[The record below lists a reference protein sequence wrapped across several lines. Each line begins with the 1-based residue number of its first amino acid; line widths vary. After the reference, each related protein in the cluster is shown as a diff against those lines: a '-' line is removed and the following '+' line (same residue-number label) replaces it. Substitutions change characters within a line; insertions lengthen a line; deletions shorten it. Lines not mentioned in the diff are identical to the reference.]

1 MDGEEGERMSEQEA
15 GAAAGGG
22 GGGGGAVKVKRAR
35 SKNRWK
41 KETTSKRK
49 YGVKKLV
56 NDVAAATLKGNGIGL
71 RQSAGLAYVTN
82 DDKRIIQR
90 IVGMSVEKFN
100 ERLMGKLDRLTDL
113 VIDRMIR
120 DIDDMPMHTLPFA
133 MAVTIDKKRA
143 LAGASATAGSN
154 VNIQVNN
161 FGSMSKEDIIAKLSG
176 KMDIGDAGGGSGGN
190 VQLAEEVVETEAR
203 EGEAEGKLET
213 IKQQKMALKKSLM
226 GDTSPGPYEG

>member
-1 MDGEEGERMSEQEA
+1 MSEQEVGGVA
-15 GAAAGGG
+15 GVAGVAGGL
-22 GGGGGAVKVKRAR
+22 AAEPRKAR
-35 SKNRWK
+35 KPNRWK
-41 KETTSKRK
+41 METTRKRT
-49 YGVKKLV
+49 YGVKRLV
-56 NDVAAATLKGNGIGL
+56 RDVATATLKGNGIGL
-71 RQSAGLAYVTN
+71 RQSPVLDYMSDN
-82 DDKRIIQR
+82 DKRIMQR

-161 FGSMSKEDIIAKLSG
+161 FGAMSKEEIIAKLNG
-176 KMDIGDAGGGSGGN
+176 KMDIGDASLGGGSSGGS
-190 VQLAEEVVETEAR
+190 VQLAEEVVVEEGAEA
-203 EGEAEGKLET
+203 KLET

>member
-15 GAAAGGG
+15 GGGG
-22 GGGGGAVKVKRAR
+22 EVKPKRAR

-41 KETTSKRK
+41 KETTLKRK

-176 KMDIGDAGGGSGGN
+176 KMDIGDAGGGSGGS
-190 VQLAEEVVETEAR
+190 VQLAEEVVVEAGA
-203 EGEAEGKLET
+203 GEAEEKLET

>member
-1 MDGEEGERMSEQEA
+1 MSEQEV
-15 GAAAGGG
+15 GGSGGVAGGVAG
-22 GGGGGAVKVKRAR
+22 GVGAEPRKAR
-35 SKNRWK
+35 KPNRWK
-41 KETTSKRK
+41 VETTRKRT
-49 YGVKKLV
+49 YGVKRLV
-56 NDVAAATLKGNGIGL
+56 RDVATATLKGNGIGL
-71 RQSAGLAYVTN
+71 RQSPVLDYMTN
-82 DDKRIIQR
+82 DDKRIMQR

-161 FGSMSKEDIIAKLSG
+161 FGAMSKEEIIAKLNG
-176 KMDIGDAGGGSGGN
+176 KMDIGDASLGGGGSGGS
-190 VQLAEEVVETEAR
+190 VQLAEEVVMAEEEGAEA
-203 EGEAEGKLET
+203 KLET

>member
-1 MDGEEGERMSEQEA
+1 MSEQEVGGSGGSAGVA
-15 GAAAGGG
+15 GA
-22 GGGGGAVKVKRAR
+22 GAEPRKAR
-35 SKNRWK
+35 KPNRWK
-41 KETTSKRK
+41 METTRKRT
-49 YGVKKLV
+49 YGVKRLV
-56 NDVAAATLKGNGIGL
+56 RDVATATLKGNGIGL
-71 RQSAGLAYVTN
+71 RQSPVLDYMSDN
-82 DDKRIIQR
+82 DKRIMQR

-161 FGSMSKEDIIAKLSG
+161 FGAMSKEEIIAKLNG
-176 KMDIGDAGGGSGGN
+176 KMDIGDASLGGGSSGGS
-190 VQLAEEVVETEAR
+190 VQLAEEVVVEEGAEA
-203 EGEAEGKLET
+203 KLET

>member
-1 MDGEEGERMSEQEA
+1 MSQEEARAATSGGE
-15 GAAAGGG
+15 
-22 GGGGGAVKVKRAR
+22 AVKVKRAR

-41 KETTSKRK
+41 KETTLKRK

-176 KMDIGDAGGGSGGN
+176 KMDIGDAGGGSGGS
-190 VQLAEEVVETEAR
+190 VQLAEEVVVETEA
-203 EGEAEGKLET
+203 GEAMEAKGKLET

>member
-1 MDGEEGERMSEQEA
+1 MSEQEV
-15 GAAAGGG
+15 GGSGGG
-22 GGGGGAVKVKRAR
+22 VVGAVGAEPRKAR
-35 SKNRWK
+35 KPNRWK
-41 KETTSKRK
+41 VETTRKRT
-49 YGVKKLV
+49 YGVKRLV
-56 NDVAAATLKGNGIGL
+56 RDVATATLKGNGIGL
-71 RQSAGLAYVTN
+71 RQSPVLDYMTN
-82 DDKRIIQR
+82 DDKRIMQR

-161 FGSMSKEDIIAKLSG
+161 FGAMSKEEIIAKLNG
-176 KMDIGDAGGGSGGN
+176 KMDIGDASLQASS
-190 VQLAEEVVETEAR
+190 VQLAEEVVSAEEGAEA
-203 EGEAEGKLET
+203 KLET

>member
-1 MDGEEGERMSEQEA
+1 MSEQEV
-15 GAAAGGG
+15 GGSG
-22 GGGGGAVKVKRAR
+22 DGVVGAVEPRKAR
-35 SKNRWK
+35 KPNRWK
-41 KETTSKRK
+41 VETTRKRT
-49 YGVKKLV
+49 YGVKRLV
-56 NDVAAATLKGNGIGL
+56 RDVATATLKGNGIGL
-71 RQSAGLAYVTN
+71 RQSPVLDYMTN
-82 DDKRIIQR
+82 DDKRIMQR

-161 FGSMSKEDIIAKLSG
+161 FGAMSKEEIIAKLNG
-176 KMDIGDAGGGSGGN
+176 KMDIGDASLQASS
-190 VQLAEEVVETEAR
+190 VQLAEEVVAAEEGAEA
-203 EGEAEGKLET
+203 KLET

>member
-1 MDGEEGERMSEQEA
+1 MDGKDGERMSEQEA
-15 GAAAGGG
+15 GGGG
-22 GGGGGAVKVKRAR
+22 EVKVKRAR
-35 SKNRWK
+35 KKNRWK
-41 KETTSKRK
+41 KETTLKRK

-161 FGSMSKEDIIAKLSG
+161 FGAMSKEDIIAKLSG
-176 KMDIGDAGGGSGGN
+176 KMDIGDAGGGSGGSGGS
-190 VQLAEEVVETEAR
+190 VQLVEEAGTERVEE
-203 EGEAEGKLET
+203 KLET

>member
-15 GAAAGGG
+15 GGGG
-22 GGGGGAVKVKRAR
+22 EAVKVKRAR

-41 KETTSKRK
+41 KETTLKRK

-190 VQLAEEVVETEAR
+190 VQLAEEVVETEAG

>member
-1 MDGEEGERMSEQEA
+1 MSEQEV
-15 GAAAGGG
+15 GGSGGG
-22 GGGGGAVKVKRAR
+22 VVGAVGAVEPRKAR
-35 SKNRWK
+35 KPNRWK
-41 KETTSKRK
+41 VETTRKRT
-49 YGVKKLV
+49 YGVKRLV
-56 NDVAAATLKGNGIGL
+56 RDVATATLKGNGIGL
-71 RQSAGLAYVTN
+71 RQSPVLDYMTN
-82 DDKRIIQR
+82 DDKRIMQR

-161 FGSMSKEDIIAKLSG
+161 FGAMSKEEIIAKLNG
-176 KMDIGDAGGGSGGN
+176 KMDIGDASLQASS
-190 VQLAEEVVETEAR
+190 VQLAEEVVSAEEGAEA
-203 EGEAEGKLET
+203 KLET

>member
-1 MDGEEGERMSEQEA
+1 
-15 GAAAGGG
+15 
-22 GGGGGAVKVKRAR
+22 
-35 SKNRWK
+35 
-41 KETTSKRK
+41 
-49 YGVKKLV
+49 
-56 NDVAAATLKGNGIGL
+56 
-71 RQSAGLAYVTN
+71 
-82 DDKRIIQR
+82 
-90 IVGMSVEKFN
+90 
-100 ERLMGKLDRLTDL
+100 MGKLDRLTDL

-161 FGSMSKEDIIAKLSG
+161 FGAMSKEEIIAKLNG
-176 KMDIGDAGGGSGGN
+176 KMDIGDASLGGGGSGGS
-190 VQLAEEVVETEAR
+190 VQLAEEVVMAEEEGAEA
-203 EGEAEGKLET
+203 KLET

>member
-1 MDGEEGERMSEQEA
+1 MSEQEVGGSGGS
-15 GAAAGGG
+15 GATGVA
-22 GGGGGAVKVKRAR
+22 GAVKPKKAR
-35 SKNRWK
+35 KPNRWK
-41 KETTSKRK
+41 METTRKRT
-49 YGVKKLV
+49 YGVKRLV
-56 NDVAAATLKGNGIGL
+56 RDVATATLKGNGIGL
-71 RQSAGLAYVTN
+71 RQSPVLDYMTN
-82 DDKRIIQR
+82 DDKRIMQR

-161 FGSMSKEDIIAKLSG
+161 FGAMSKEEIIAKLNG
-176 KMDIGDAGGGSGGN
+176 KMDIGDASLQASS
-190 VQLAEEVVETEAR
+190 VQLAEEVVAEEGAEA
-203 EGEAEGKLET
+203 KLET

>member
-15 GAAAGGG
+15 GGGG
-22 GGGGGAVKVKRAR
+22 EVKPKRAR

-41 KETTSKRK
+41 KETTLKRK

-176 KMDIGDAGGGSGGN
+176 KMDIGDAGGGSGGS
-190 VQLAEEVVETEAR
+190 VQLAEEVVVETEA
-203 EGEAEGKLET
+203 GEAMEAKGKLET

>member
-1 MDGEEGERMSEQEA
+1 MDGKDGKRMSQEEA
-15 GAAAGGG
+15 RAATSGGE
-22 GGGGGAVKVKRAR
+22 AVKVKRAR

-41 KETTSKRK
+41 KETTLKRK

-176 KMDIGDAGGGSGGN
+176 KMDIGDAGGGSGGS
-190 VQLAEEVVETEAR
+190 VQLAEEVVVEAGA
-203 EGEAEGKLET
+203 GEAEEKLET

>member
-1 MDGEEGERMSEQEA
+1 MSEQEV
-15 GAAAGGG
+15 GGSGGG
-22 GGGGGAVKVKRAR
+22 VVGAVEPRKAR
-35 SKNRWK
+35 KPNRWK
-41 KETTSKRK
+41 VETTRKRT
-49 YGVKKLV
+49 YGVKRLV
-56 NDVAAATLKGNGIGL
+56 RDVATATLKGNGIGL
-71 RQSAGLAYVTN
+71 RQSPVLDYMTN
-82 DDKRIIQR
+82 DDKRIMQR

-161 FGSMSKEDIIAKLSG
+161 FGAMSKEEIIAKLNG
-176 KMDIGDAGGGSGGN
+176 KMDIGDASLQASS
-190 VQLAEEVVETEAR
+190 VQLAEEVVVAEEGAEA
-203 EGEAEGKLET
+203 KLET

>member
-1 MDGEEGERMSEQEA
+1 MDGKEGERMSEQEA
-15 GAAAGGG
+15 GGGG
-22 GGGGGAVKVKRAR
+22 EAVKVKRAR

-41 KETTSKRK
+41 KETTLKRK

-161 FGSMSKEDIIAKLSG
+161 FGSMSKEEIIAKLSG

-190 VQLAEEVVETEAR
+190 VQLAEEVVETEAG
-203 EGEAEGKLET
+203 EAGEAGEAEGKLET

>member
-1 MDGEEGERMSEQEA
+1 M
-15 GAAAGGG
+15 
-22 GGGGGAVKVKRAR
+22 
-35 SKNRWK
+35 
-41 KETTSKRK
+41 
-49 YGVKKLV
+49 KKLV

-100 ERLMGKLDRLTDL
+100 DRLMGKLDRLTDL

-143 LAGASATAGSN
+143 LAGANATAGSN

-161 FGSMSKEDIIAKLSG
+161 FGAMSKEDIIAKLSG
-176 KMDIGDAGGGSGGN
+176 KMDIGDASLNGGSGGS
-190 VQLAEEVVETEAR
+190 VQLVEETGTEGTEGAEGAEE
-203 EGEAEGKLET
+203 KLET

>member
-1 MDGEEGERMSEQEA
+1 MSEQEVGGSGGS
-15 GAAAGGG
+15 GATGVV
-22 GGGGGAVKVKRAR
+22 GAVKPKKAR
-35 SKNRWK
+35 KPNRWK
-41 KETTSKRK
+41 METTRKRT
-49 YGVKKLV
+49 YGVKRLV
-56 NDVAAATLKGNGIGL
+56 RDVATATLKGNGIGL
-71 RQSAGLAYVTN
+71 RQSPVLDYMTN
-82 DDKRIIQR
+82 DDKRIMQR

-161 FGSMSKEDIIAKLSG
+161 FGAMSKEEIIAKLNG
-176 KMDIGDAGGGSGGN
+176 KMDIGDASLQASS
-190 VQLAEEVVETEAR
+190 VQLAEEVVVAEEGAEA
-203 EGEAEGKLET
+203 KLET

>member
-15 GAAAGGG
+15 GGGG
-22 GGGGGAVKVKRAR
+22 EAVKVKRAR

-41 KETTSKRK
+41 KETTLKRK

-190 VQLAEEVVETEAR
+190 VQLAEEIVETEAG

>member
-1 MDGEEGERMSEQEA
+1 MSEQEV
-15 GAAAGGG
+15 GGSGGVAGGVAG
-22 GGGGGAVKVKRAR
+22 GVGAEPRKAR
-35 SKNRWK
+35 KPNRWK
-41 KETTSKRK
+41 VETTRKRT
-49 YGVKKLV
+49 YGVKRLV
-56 NDVAAATLKGNGIGL
+56 RDVATATLKGNGIGL
-71 RQSAGLAYVTN
+71 RQSPVLDYMTN
-82 DDKRIIQR
+82 DDKRIMQR

-161 FGSMSKEDIIAKLSG
+161 FGAMSKEEIIAKLNG
-176 KMDIGDAGGGSGGN
+176 KMDIGDASLGGGGSGGS
-190 VQLAEEVVETEAR
+190 VQLAEEVVMAEE
-203 EGEAEGKLET
+203 EGEEAKLET

>member
-1 MDGEEGERMSEQEA
+1 MSEQEVGVVGGVAA
-15 GAAAGGG
+15 GAEPR
-22 GGGGGAVKVKRAR
+22 KAR
-35 SKNRWK
+35 KPNRWK
-41 KETTSKRK
+41 METTRKRT
-49 YGVKKLV
+49 YGVKRLV
-56 NDVAAATLKGNGIGL
+56 RDVATATLKGNGIGL
-71 RQSAGLAYVTN
+71 RQSPVLDYMTN
-82 DDKRIIQR
+82 DDKRIMQR

-161 FGSMSKEDIIAKLSG
+161 FGAMSKEEIIAKLNG
-176 KMDIGDAGGGSGGN
+176 KMDIGDASLQASS
-190 VQLAEEVVETEAR
+190 VQLAEEVVAE
-203 EGEAEGKLET
+203 EGEGAEAKLET